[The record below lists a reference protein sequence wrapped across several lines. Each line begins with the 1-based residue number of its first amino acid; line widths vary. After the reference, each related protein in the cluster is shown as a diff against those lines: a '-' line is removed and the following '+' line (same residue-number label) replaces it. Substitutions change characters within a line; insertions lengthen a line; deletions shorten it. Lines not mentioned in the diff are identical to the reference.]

1 MKHLISKRNLNKPST
16 ISILLTV
23 SVIFVINLIST
34 FYSHSTT
41 TKKLS
46 STSLLIRLHQVSI
59 KKRSIQTYPTWNST
73 STITLTSASDQVSL
87 PAPVPVPVPL
97 PLPIPIEH
105 EQPPGSIPY
114 LKLYSALSNTLK
126 PIGLLLLIFWALFLF
141 AFVGIVASDFFCP
154 NLSTI
159 SSSLGLPESVAGVTF
174 LGLGNGAPD
183 VFSTF
188 AAMKSGNG
196 SLAIGELI
204 GAASFIVSVVAGSMV
219 LVCPF
224 RVPRHSFLRDVGFF
238 TFAIAFV
245 LYIIHDG
252 RIVRWEATALIIL
265 YISYVFVVGFGTW
278 WIERQHRRRELIRK
292 VRNEYADDGEEIEP
306 YQDDPDF
313 PIQTGG
319 YSPESVLLTS
329 TTPIDSPRPNGSP
342 RLLPIPPDSPLLNFS
357 MHFNE
362 NQDSS
367 SSHSE
372 DFLTEPS
379 PNLNLPNLHNRR
391 MRAPSLSYKAQQH
404 GIGFLS
410 PVFTLSRPPNE
421 HRPTDV
427 EYGQTHAR
435 RRSKHINS
443 SPAIRSSILGAIEFR
458 DVVNSLNRDSRAQ
471 SLAQFTP
478 RPRLSASSGPA
489 RPALSDPSLGFNRK
503 RSGSH
508 SCAFPMPPHSFP
520 SPALPQSPVSPLSP
534 DNLLESDKNPKPNRS
549 FGRRMG
555 HRASQSAAAGTS
567 LFKWGANWAQSL
579 PAQVSDDLAPTSGFP
594 WSELNGTDPQPPH
607 RRSIVQ
613 IDDATQRTRNRESR
627 IISQSPS
634 LGGLAEE
641 GGPSEGRG
649 LSSPLIPSI
658 MIIGERGDARHLS
671 DHETS
676 PLIKKEVRYWWLI
689 LKVICPSIQD
699 WKSKSH
705 AGRLAAIIS
714 APGILLL
721 TLTIPVVQDNS
732 EVYDQDGEDEGDP
745 EGHQSMVIN
754 SKMDEE
760 EEGADGIPSDERIA
774 HWLSIIQ
781 CNLSPILVI
790 VTLLSEERWYYWC
803 ASIMIGITLSI
814 YISQRLDQTVKVVL
828 CFVGFAISMVWILTI
843 VNEVIGVLETIG
855 QILGLSD
862 AVIGLT
868 IFAVGNSL
876 GDLVANVTV
885 ARMGF
890 PVMAISACFGGPMLN
905 VLLGIGLSS
914 TYLIS
919 TNDGNPYEFKE
930 SSRLLISGIGLLIVL
945 LITLIVVPLNN
956 YKLSKTWGI
965 FLIGSYVFGMI
976 VHLFFQLINN

>member
-1 MKHLISKRNLNKPST
+1 MKPLISKRNLNKPST
-16 ISILLTV
+16 ISTLLTV
-23 SVIFVINLIST
+23 SIIFTINLIST

-41 TKKLS
+41 AKRLS
-46 STSLLIRLHQVSI
+46 STSLLIRLHRVSI
-59 KKRSIQTYPTWNST
+59 KKRSIQTYPTSNLT
-73 STITLTSASDQVSL
+73 SNKISTSASHQVPL
-87 PAPVPVPVPL
+87 PTPVPAPL

-126 PIGLLLLIFWALFLF
+126 PLGLFLLIFWSLFLF

-219 LVCPF
+219 LACPF

-265 YISYVFVVGFGTW
+265 YVTYVFVVGFGTW

-313 PIQTGG
+313 PIQPGG

-329 TTPIDSPRPNGSP
+329 TTPIGSPRPNGSP
-342 RLLPIPPDSPLLNFS
+342 RLLPIPADSPILNFS
-357 MHFNE
+357 THLND
-362 NQDSS
+362 NQDAI

-372 DFLTEPS
+372 EFLTEATS
-379 PNLNLPNLHNRR
+379 NLNLPNLHNRR
-391 MRAPSLSYKAQQH
+391 MRAPSLSYKAHQH

-410 PVFTLSRPPNE
+410 PVFAISRPPNE
-421 HRPTDV
+421 HRITDV
-427 EYGQTHAR
+427 EYGQTHTR
-435 RRSKHINS
+435 RRSKPINS

-458 DVVNSLNRDSRAQ
+458 DVVNSLNRDSRAE
-471 SLAQFTP
+471 SLAQFTS
-478 RPRLSASSGPA
+478 RPRLSASIGPA
-489 RPALSDPSLGFNRK
+489 RPAISDPSLEFNRK

-508 SCAFPMPPHSFP
+508 SCAFPIPLNSSP
-520 SPALPQSPVSPLSP
+520 SLVVSQSPVSPLSP
-534 DNLLESDKNPKPNRS
+534 SNLLEPNKS
-549 FGRRMG
+549 PTANLSYGRRMG

-567 LFKWGANWAQSL
+567 LFKWGNDWARSL
-579 PAQVSDDLAPTSGFP
+579 PAQASDDIPPPSGFP
-594 WSELNGTDPQPPH
+594 WLGFNGTDSPTPN
-607 RRSIVQ
+607 RRAVAQ
-613 IDDATQRTRNRESR
+613 IEDVAQHTTNRESR
-627 IISQSPS
+627 ILSQSTR

-641 GGPSEGRG
+641 GDLIEDRTLNTG
-649 LSSPLIPSI
+649 LIPSI
-658 MIIGERGDARHLS
+658 MIIGERGDARQLHDQES
-671 DHETS
+671 A
-676 PLIKKEVRYWWLI
+676 PLIKKEVQYWWLI

-732 EVYDQDGEDEGDP
+732 EVYDQDDQDEEEA
-745 EGHQSMVIN
+745 EGQQIMVIN
-754 SKMDEE
+754 SKMDGE
-760 EEGADGIPSDERIA
+760 EEGDEGIPSDERIA

-803 ASIMIGITLSI
+803 TSVMIGISLSI

-919 TNDGNPYEFKE
+919 INDGNPYEFKE

-956 YKLSKTWGI
+956 YKLSKPWGI

-976 VHLFFQLINN
+976 IHLFFQLISN

>member
-1 MKHLISKRNLNKPST
+1 MKQLINKPST
-16 ISILLTV
+16 LSILLTV
-23 SVIFVINLIST
+23 SIIFTINLIST

-41 TKKLS
+41 TKALP

-59 KKRSIQTYPTWNST
+59 KKRSIQTYPTSNLAST
-73 STITLTSASDQVSL
+73 SNQ
-87 PAPVPVPVPL
+87 VPVPL
-97 PLPIPIEH
+97 PLPAPVPLTDH

-114 LKLYSALSNTLK
+114 LKLYSALSKTLK
-126 PIGLLLLIFWALFLF
+126 PLGLLLLIFWLLFLF

-174 LGLGNGAPD
+174 LGFGNGAPD

-188 AAMKSGNG
+188 AAMKSGKG

-224 RVPRHSFLRDVGFF
+224 KVPRHSFLRDVGFF
-238 TFAIAFV
+238 TFAIALM

-252 RIVRWEATALIIL
+252 RIVRWEATALILL

-278 WIERQHRRRELIRK
+278 WIERRHRRRELIRK

-306 YQDDPDF
+306 YHDDPDF
-313 PIQTGG
+313 PIQPGG
-319 YSPESVLLTS
+319 QLTESVQLSS
-329 TTPIDSPRPNGSP
+329 TTPVGSPGPYGSP
-342 RLLPIPPDSPLLNFS
+342 RLLPIPADSPLLTFS
-357 MHFNE
+357 THLND
-362 NQDSS
+362 NQDSI
-367 SSHSE
+367 SSHSV
-372 DFLTEPS
+372 DFLTESS

-391 MRAPSLSYKAQQH
+391 MRAPSLSYKAQQPSVS
-404 GIGFLS
+404 FLS
-410 PVFTLSRPPNE
+410 PVFTLSRPSNE
-421 HRPTDV
+421 HRTSDV
-427 EYGQTHAR
+427 EYSQTHVR
-435 RRSKHINS
+435 RRSKPINN

-471 SLAQFTP
+471 SLAQFAS
-478 RPRLSASSGPA
+478 RPRLSASSGPT
-489 RPALSDPSLGFNRK
+489 RPAVSDPSLEFKRK

-508 SCAFPMPPHSFP
+508 SCAFPMPPNSSP
-520 SPALPQSPVSPLSP
+520 SLAASQSSVSPLSSST
-534 DNLLESDKNPKPNRS
+534 LLKSDEDPRPNPS
-549 FGRRMG
+549 YGRRMG
-555 HRASQSAAAGTS
+555 HRSSQSAAAGTS
-567 LFKWGANWAQSL
+567 LVKWGSDWAQSL
-579 PAQVSDDLAPTSGFP
+579 PSQVSDDLAPRTGFP
-594 WSELNGTDPQPPH
+594 WLGSDDTDSQSQH
-607 RRSIVQ
+607 RRSVVQ
-613 IDDATQRTRNRESR
+613 IDDVAQRTRNRESR
-627 IISQSPS
+627 IIAQTPR
-634 LGGLAEE
+634 LEELIEE
-641 GGPSEGRG
+641 GGPLEERG
-649 LSSPLIPSI
+649 SSSGIIPSI
-658 MIIGERGDARHLS
+658 MIIGERGDALDIS
-671 DHETS
+671 DQDVS
-676 PLIKKEVRYWWLI
+676 PLIKTEVRYWWLI

-732 EVYDQDGEDEGDP
+732 EVYDQADDGEGDP
-745 EGHQSMVIN
+745 EGQQSMVIS
-754 SKMDEE
+754 SKMDKVEE
-760 EEGADGIPSDERIA
+760 SGAGIPSDERIA

-790 VTLLSEERWYYWC
+790 VTLLSEEKWYYWC
-803 ASIMIGITLSI
+803 ASAMIGISLSI

-876 GDLVANVTV
+876 GDLVANITV

-905 VLLGIGLSS
+905 VLLGVGLSS
-914 TYLIS
+914 TYLIL
-919 TNDGNPYEFKE
+919 THDGTPYEFEE

-945 LITLIVVPLNN
+945 VITLIVVPLKN
-956 YKLSKTWGI
+956 YKLTKTWGI
-965 FLIGSYVFGMI
+965 FLIGSYVFGMLI
-976 VHLFFQLINN
+976 HLFFQLIRN